1 MKPIKNI
8 VTVILD
14 TTQENTIQIGK
25 PQATPPSSMIEMYN
39 TMVLDTATLC
49 EALIVLINEQS
60 KNGLKTKESA
70 LQACIHHIT
79 TGVNDPETHT
89 DSLQKLTAGFFN

>member
-39 TMVLDTATLC
+39 TS
-49 EALIVLINEQS
+49 IKKY
-60 KNGLKTKESA
+60 KNLKNK
-70 LQACIHHIT
+70 
-79 TGVNDPETHT
+79 TH
-89 DSLQKLTAGFFN
+89 GN